1 MCCLKGSL
9 SLINRT
15 KESTHVTWGWG
26 KGGSS
31 FGFGVVMR
39 SKEQWHC
46 CSKWSLS
53 VISWWHINVG
63 PIGLCP
69 SDELSWENDSHQ
81 TCPFGFT
88 FGIMI
93 YAARCPRH
101 ELEFCLSAVCLSLPS
116 LPAWTLL
123 TPSMWSATW
132 IVHFLRERQYKL
144 FDCDELRQNEC
155 LENSELQNKCPQL
168 DVNLIACVYPF
179 GRAVCFLRGLGSA

>member
-1 MCCLKGSL
+1 MRCLKESL
-9 SLINRT
+9 PLINRT
-15 KESTHVTWGWG
+15 KESTHVTWGRG

-31 FGFGVVMR
+31 FGFGVAMS

-69 SDELSWENDSHQ
+69 SDELSWENDSHSPITPDSHQ

-101 ELEFCLSAVCLSLPS
+101 ELVFCLSAVCLF
-116 LPAWTLL
+116 
-123 TPSMWSATW
+123 
-132 IVHFLRERQYKL
+132 HL
-144 FDCDELRQNEC
+144 F
-155 LENSELQNKCPQL
+155 QL
-168 DVNLIACVYPF
+168 DIVGSICV
-179 GRAVCFLRGLGSA
+179 VCNMDSSFSPWEAIKAFWLGWASSKCMLGKQWTAK